1 MAQLVQFVQ
10 VAIPA
15 PVALA
20 ELLVRPDAQYVRR
33 TKLPHLAME
42 TRAVVTLDLARL
54 VVERRVLHVQQA
66 LTRPR
71 LATQPALRVLLDIL
85 EPLVPLNVRNVLR
98 DGGARATALV
108 LLDALHALW
117 VTIRRCRATWRVQ
130 CAM

>member
-1 MAQLVQFVQ
+1 
-10 VAIPA
+10 
-15 PVALA
+15 
-20 ELLVRPDAQYVRR
+20 
-33 TKLPHLAME
+33 ME
-42 TRAVVTLDLARL
+42 TRALVTLDLARL

-85 EPLVPLNVRNVLR
+85 VRPLVPRPRALDVRNVQR
-98 DGGARATALV
+98 DGGARALELV
-108 LLDALHALW
+108 DALHALW